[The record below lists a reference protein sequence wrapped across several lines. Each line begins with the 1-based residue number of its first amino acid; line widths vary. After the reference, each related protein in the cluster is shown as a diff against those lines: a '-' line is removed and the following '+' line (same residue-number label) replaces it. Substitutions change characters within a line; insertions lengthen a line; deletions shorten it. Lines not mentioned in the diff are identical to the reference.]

1 MTRGK
6 ISCRIFTGQNISTMK
21 KNILVFG
28 GISGLVVGILSMILL
43 LFSKATGDHGGS
55 ALFLGY
61 LVMVIAF
68 SFIFV
73 GVRNYRDKYNEGTI
87 SFGKAFTVGLGITV
101 VASTIYVLFWL
112 VDFYVFIP
120 DFMDKYAA
128 AQIKRVTES
137 GVSQAVLDKKIAEIN
152 NMKALYRNPVFV
164 ILYTYL
170 EILPVGIVISLL
182 TAFIQKRRRPRAGV
196 AVAG

>member
-1 MTRGK
+1 
-6 ISCRIFTGQNISTMK
+6 MK

-43 LFSKATGDHGGS
+43 LFSKATGDHGS
-55 ALFLGY
+55 TSLFLGY

-73 GVRNYRDKYNEGTI
+73 GVKNFRDKYNEGVI
-87 SFGKAFTVGLGITV
+87 SFGKAFTVGLGITL

-137 GVSQAVLDKKIAEIN
+137 GVSQAVLDKKIADIN
-152 NMKALYRNPVFV
+152 DMKTAYKNPVFV
-164 ILYTYL
+164 VLYTYA

-182 TAFIQKRRRPRAGV
+182 TAFIQKRRRPKVGV
-196 AVAG
+196 PVAG